1 MIGQVEREKPTT
13 FEKKKKGM
21 LPWQHAC
28 FFLDLIS
35 NEEMIS
41 N

>member
-1 MIGQVEREKPTT
+1 MIDQVAREEPTT
-13 FEKKKKGM
+13 FEKRKGM